1 MVNVFIKDLYKKF
14 GKTEAV
20 KDFNLEVRSGE
31 FFVLLGPSGSG
42 KSTVLNCIAGIIKPT
57 KGEIW
62 IGDKLVVSAEKGV
75 FVPPQER
82 NLGMVFQDFALYP
95 HMSVFDNITFPLKV
109 RKFPED
115 EVRKRAE
122 QIAETLGIK
131 HLLNRKPGQ
140 LSGGEKQRVGLARAL
155 IRNPPLLLMDEPL
168 SNLDAKLRVLMRVEL
183 KKIQREFKTTVIYV
197 THDQVEALSMGDRI
211 GVMSAGTLQQVGEP
225 VEIYERPINTFVAGF
240 IGSPP
245 MNMFNCISTDL
256 ERGVLECDFGEYK
269 LPKSI
274 AEAILTKTVKELIIG
289 VRPEHVKVVGKY
301 IPGALEAKFIYVE
314 KLGRE
319 LIAHLKIGESKITSI
334 ISPEVHSSL
343 KETVWILFDEN
354 KIHVFDKSSGKA
366 IV

>member
-155 IRNPPLLLMDEPL
+155 IRNPPAA
-168 SNLDAKLRVLMRVEL
+168 SN
-183 KKIQREFKTTVIYV
+183 
-197 THDQVEALSMGDRI
+197 G
-211 GVMSAGTLQQVGEP
+211 
-225 VEIYERPINTFVAGF
+225 
-240 IGSPP
+240 
-245 MNMFNCISTDL
+245 
-256 ERGVLECDFGEYK
+256 
-269 LPKSI
+269 
-274 AEAILTKTVKELIIG
+274 
-289 VRPEHVKVVGKY
+289 
-301 IPGALEAKFIYVE
+301 
-314 KLGRE
+314 
-319 LIAHLKIGESKITSI
+319 
-334 ISPEVHSSL
+334 
-343 KETVWILFDEN
+343 
-354 KIHVFDKSSGKA
+354 
-366 IV
+366 